1 MRDDGSTA
9 WGNEFPMPDATAQSA
24 TIDLRA
30 RTISGLGSSWSVR
43 QTVVI
48 DRVKSPACLAS
59 LTRG

>member
-1 MRDDGSTA
+1 
-9 WGNEFPMPDATAQSA
+9 MPDATAQSA